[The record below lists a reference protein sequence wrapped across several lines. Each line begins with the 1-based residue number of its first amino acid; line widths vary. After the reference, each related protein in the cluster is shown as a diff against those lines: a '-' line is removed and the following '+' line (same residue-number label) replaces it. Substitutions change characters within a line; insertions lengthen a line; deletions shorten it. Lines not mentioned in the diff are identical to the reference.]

1 MFGILYDYNSGF
13 LNALLTNLFG
23 EGAKVGW
30 IRDPKVALWSI
41 LLISI
46 WQFTGLNSLYFNNAI
61 QSWKVA
67 ADGSVHN
74 IHA

>member
-1 MFGILYDYNSGF
+1 MSSRYLQQW
-13 LNALLTNLFG
+13 LA
-23 EGAKVGW
+23 AVVGV
-30 IRDPKVALWSI
+30 R
-41 LLISI
+41 
-46 WQFTGLNSLYFNNAI
+46 GLNSLYFNNVI